1 MSKKLTK
8 RQVIELAK
16 DYGLYITENHNAI
29 NVAKNLYDANQRIVE
44 LELIVTTIPVSQEI
58 KNYKEKWLK
67 SELIITNINV

>member
-1 MSKKLTK
+1 MSENLTK

-16 DYGLYITENHNAI
+16 HYGLYITENHNAI

-44 LELIVTTIPVSQEI
+44 LESIVTMMPVSQEI

-67 SELIITNINV
+67 SKLIITNIDI